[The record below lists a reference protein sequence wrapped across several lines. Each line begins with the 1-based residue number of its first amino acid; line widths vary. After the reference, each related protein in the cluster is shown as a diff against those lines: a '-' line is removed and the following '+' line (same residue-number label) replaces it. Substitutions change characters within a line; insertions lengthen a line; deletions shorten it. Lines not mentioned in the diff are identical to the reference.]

1 MTFGASAYTI
11 PSTAAM
17 ATAREARRGI
27 LVFLLLTFALSS
39 IFYYLILSA
48 GRLSAGGG
56 NYVLGLMWSPGM
68 AALLTRLLFQR
79 NLRGQ
84 GWGWGRWRYQLLSYA
99 LPLLYAAVVYIPI
112 WLTGLGAFNP
122 SFFDQVALRFGWEQT
137 SQLALLLKYLGF
149 AATVG
154 VAGSCLSALG
164 EELGWR
170 GFLVPELMKLTSF
183 SRTCWLSGA
192 IWALWHYPVLLLA
205 DYRGAGPLWY
215 SLLCFTVMVLGISF
229 LFAWMRLKS
238 GSVWT
243 GMFLHATHNL
253 FIQGVFDP
261 LTADTGITGLLI
273 GEFGVGL
280 AIVGILVGYFSWRQR
295 HQLPQS

>member
-1 MTFGASAYTI
+1 MQ
-11 PSTAAM
+11 
-17 ATAREARRGI
+17 AREETRRAI
-27 LVFLLLTFALSS
+27 LVYLVLTFALSS
-39 IFYYLILSA
+39 VFYYLILSA

-56 NYVLGLMWSPGM
+56 TYVFGLMWSPGT

-84 GWGWGRWRYQLLSYA
+84 GWSWGRTRYQLWSYA
-99 LPLLYAAVVYIPI
+99 LPLAYAAVVYIPL
-112 WLTGLGAFNP
+112 WLAGLGKF
-122 SFFDQVALRFGWEQT
+122 SHSRLLFFADKYGWGEASEVGIFLRLFAL
-137 SQLALLLKYLGF
+137 

-154 VAGSCLSALG
+154 VFGSCLSALG

-170 GFLVPELMKLTSF
+170 GFLVPELMKVTSF
-183 SRTCWLSGA
+183 SRAAWISGA
-192 IWALWHYPVLLLA
+192 VWALWHYPVLLLA

-229 LFAWMRLKS
+229 LFAWMRVKS

-243 GMFLHATHNL
+243 AMFLHATHNL

-273 GEFGVGL
+273 GEFGAGL
-280 AIVGILVGYFSWRQR
+280 AIVGILVGYVCWRKRHDLPPQASFSNPRE
-295 HQLPQS
+295 S